1 MTNTAIFKE
10 DGIVI
15 NSQECKSYKLLI
27 ANIGENFNQEDYIPP
42 TIQLMTQTY
51 EPVVISTFYEIDEAC
66 QALSTLLQA
75 VQNGEREWDVR
86 DYNSNV

>member
-15 NSQECKSYKLLI
+15 NSQQCRNYSLLI
-27 ANIGENFNQEDYIPP
+27 TDIGENFNQADYIPP
-42 TIQLMTQTY
+42 TIQLITQTY
-51 EPVVISTFYEIDEAC
+51 EEVIISTFYEMDEAC
-66 QALSTLLQA
+66 EALSTLLKA